1 MNAGRHKPGDRSD
14 RPAAES
20 PSRSTSPASTPT
32 DSVSPE
38 SNRNGGRDYPDRETE
53 TRYRLLADKAL
64 DMISHHAPDGT
75 YLWVSPSAETLLG
88 YAPEKLVGT
97 SAYDYFHPDD
107 LAEVQRSH
115 TTIMRGTEVYTV
127 QYRIRRADQRYVW
140 FETNSAVVRNE
151 TGDITEIIAISRD
164 ISDRKAY
171 EQALQSSE
179 ERLKAAQQLGRMGNW
194 ELDVATLGIEWSEE
208 VYRLFDRDPALG
220 PPSFNETLGYYTP
233 EDQARVRECLRQA
246 IDTAGECELD
256 LEVSLPSGRSAV
268 LATLV
273 RVSTDERGRAVRLY
287 GTVQDITDRKAVER
301 ELADIN
307 ARLQAEQ
314 QALERKNT
322 ALHEVLEQIEN
333 EKEAMLARVRDN
345 LDQVVMPLLRSL
357 EDRVGAA
364 ERELVGLVRGALS
377 ELSSPLV
384 HELKGLAASLSPR
397 ELEICSMI
405 RAGMSSK
412 EIAAALATS
421 EGTVRNQRKSIRRKL
436 GIDHEQVNLR
446 LFLQELDQARHRP
459 RSKEWGS

>member
-1 MNAGRHKPGDRSD
+1 MNAGREKPGNRSD
-14 RPAAES
+14 QPAGES
-20 PSRSTSPASTPT
+20 PPRSTSPSSTPT
-32 DSVSPE
+32 DSVPPDSITGGE
-38 SNRNGGRDYPDRETE
+38 RNYPDRETE

-75 YLWVSPSAETLLG
+75 YLWVSPSANTLLG
-88 YAPEKLVGT
+88 YEPGELVGT
-97 SAYDYFHPDD
+97 NAYDYFHPDD
-107 LAEVQRSH
+107 LAEIQRSH
-115 TTIMRGTEVYTV
+115 TTIMRGTRVYTV
-127 QYRIRRADQRYVW
+127 QYRIRRANSSYVW
-140 FETNSAVVRNE
+140 FETNSAVVRDE

-171 EQALQSSE
+171 EQALRKSE
-179 ERLKAAQQLGRMGNW
+179 ERLKAAQELGRMGNW

-208 VYRLFDRDPALG
+208 VYRLFDRDPAVG
-220 PPSFNETLGYYTP
+220 PPSFEETLNYYTP
-233 EDQARVRECLRQA
+233 EDRARVRECLRQA
-246 IDTAGECELD
+246 IETANECALD
-256 LEVSLPSGRSAV
+256 LEVNLPSGRSAV

-273 RVSTDERGRAVRLY
+273 RVSTDDRGRVVRLY

-301 ELADIN
+301 ELAEIN
-307 ARLQAEQ
+307 DRLQAEQ

-322 ALHEVLEQIEN
+322 ALHEVLEQIEH
-333 EKEAMLARVRDN
+333 EKEVMLDRVRDN

-384 HELKGLAASLSPR
+384 HELKALAAALSPR

-405 RAGMSSK
+405 RSGMSSK
-412 EIAAALATS
+412 EIAAALSTS

-446 LFLQELDQARHRP
+446 LFLQELDQVRTRARP
-459 RSKEWGS
+459 KEWGS